1 MEGNTHYERYDFVS
15 IGNYDTKNQEKAGMK
30 TLKFLIEK
38 EFKQMFRN
46 KLIPMIILVYPAMVL
61 LIFPWA
67 INFEIKNIR
76 IDVVD
81 HCRNTYSRRLT
92 NKVAASKYF
101 ILNDTPLDY
110 QTAMQHLEVGE
121 TDMILEIPA
130 LFDREIVKNRSSA
143 VGIAVNSVNGTQG
156 LLGSNYIT
164 QIVSEFS
171 ASLREELIHTLPP
184 DLRIRMMKT
193 SNPDIATRY
202 LFNPT
207 LDYKNFMLPG
217 FMVILLTLICGILPA
232 LNIVSEKESGTIN
245 QINVTPISKASFILA
260 KLIPF
265 WVIGMVI
272 LTIAVLLT
280 YFIYGLWP
288 TKGIMPVFIS
298 GIVFLFSI
306 SGMGIIISN
315 YSDNMQQASFLV
327 MFFILVVI
335 LLSGMF
341 TPVSS
346 MPKWAQLIAAGNPFT
361 YLTKSLRMLYLNG
374 STLHDVKGNL
384 MMLGL
389 FAVILNGWAVIS
401 YRKRG

>member
-1 MEGNTHYERYDFVS
+1 
-15 IGNYDTKNQEKAGMK
+15 MK
-30 TLKFLIEK
+30 TLKYLIEK

-46 KLIPMIILVYPAMVL
+46 KLIPGLILVYPSMVM

-81 HCRNTYSRRLT
+81 HCRSTYSQRLT
-92 NKVAASKYF
+92 NKVAASQYF

-110 QTAMQHLEVGE
+110 QTAMQHMEAGE

-130 LFDREIVKNRSSA
+130 AFDNEIVKQRSSA
-143 VGIAVNSVNGTQG
+143 VNIAVNSVNGTQG

-164 QIVSEFS
+164 QIINEFS
-171 ASLREELIHTLPP
+171 STLREELVNTLPP
-184 DLRIRMMKT
+184 ASMARMMRIPKL
-193 SNPDIATRY
+193 SIEPQY
-202 LFNPT
+202 VFNPT
-207 LDYKNFMLPG
+207 LDYKKFMLPG
-217 FMVILLTLICGILPA
+217 FMVLLLTLICGILPA
-232 LNIVSEKESGTIN
+232 LNIVAEKETGTIN
-245 QINVTPISKASFILA
+245 QINVTPVSKSSFILA

-272 LTIAVLLT
+272 LAIAVFLAYL
-280 YFIYGLWP
+280 IYGLWP
-288 TKGIMPVFIS
+288 ANGILSVFLS
-298 GIVFLFSI
+298 GIIFLLSV

-327 MFFILVVI
+327 MFFILVII

-346 MPKWAQLIAAGNPFT
+346 MPGWAQLVAAGNPFT

-374 STLHDVKGNL
+374 STLRDVQGNL
-384 MMLGL
+384 LMLGL
-389 FAVILNGWAVIS
+389 FALILNGWAVVS